1 MKINDYKL
9 IKIKLYFYVFILIVA
24 FFIGFFT
31 NVAKESNNLNYL
43 NYNNFISIFLYNFII
58 VIIWFSFAHVGIS
71 IFFIFKFMIDMV
83 LAGKKF
89 FFDER
94 IYFFS
99 SLSHGVCELLIGF
112 IIFSYSIDFYIYLFH
127 LYKTGNSSMLVFR
140 LKKFLKF
147 DFFIILILL
156 LVSAFLEVYVSNR
169 IILFLGG

>member
-1 MKINDYKL
+1 
-9 IKIKLYFYVFILIVA
+9 
-24 FFIGFFT
+24 
-31 NVAKESNNLNYL
+31 
-43 NYNNFISIFLYNFII
+43 
-58 VIIWFSFAHVGIS
+58 
-71 IFFIFKFMIDMV
+71 MIDMV

-112 IIFSYSIDFYIYLFH
+112 IIFSYSIDFYIYLFY
-127 LYKTGNSSMLVFR
+127 LYKTGDNSILIFR

-169 IILFLGG
+169 IILFFGG